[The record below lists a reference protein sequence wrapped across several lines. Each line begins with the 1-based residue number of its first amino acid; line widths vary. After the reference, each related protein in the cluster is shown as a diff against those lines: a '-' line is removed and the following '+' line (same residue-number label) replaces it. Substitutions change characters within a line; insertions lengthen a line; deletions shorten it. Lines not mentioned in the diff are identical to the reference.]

1 MGSLDTPEMHDA
13 SVSDATFLQD
23 VLEGL
28 GSRPKTLPSK
38 YFYDQR
44 GSQLFDDI
52 CEQPEYY
59 PTRTELA
66 IMEENADTIAE
77 SLGEGVLLIELG
89 SGSSVKT
96 RLLLDHLQDMA
107 GYIPLDISL
116 EHLRMTAEAINQ
128 DYPGLEVLPVCADY
142 LQDFFV
148 PEPAKP
154 VEHRVVYFP
163 GSTIGNLTPELAH
176 ELLSRAARVC
186 GPEGSMLI
194 GVDLKKDPAVL
205 EAAYSDAAGVT
216 ADFNYN
222 LLHRIN
228 NELGA
233 NFDPGAFKHEAVYN
247 AGMSRVESHLVSERA
262 QEVTI
267 DGETFSF
274 DAGESIH
281 TENSHK
287 YSLEDFAAIA
297 GKAGFKVQC
306 VWTDPKD
313 LFSVQMLVPVS

>member
-1 MGSLDTPEMHDA
+1 MDTLDPPELHDA

-23 VLEGL
+23 VLAGL
-28 GSRPKTLPSK
+28 RADPKTLPCK

-44 GSQLFDDI
+44 GSQLFDEI
-52 CEQPEYY
+52 CIQPEYY

-66 IMEENADTIAE
+66 IMEVNAASIAE

-96 RLLLDHLQDMA
+96 RLLLDHLRNMA

-116 EHLRMTAEAINQ
+116 EHLRMTAEAINR
-128 DYPGLEVLPVCADY
+128 DYPELEVLPVCADY

-154 VEHRVVYFP
+154 VQHRVVYFP
-163 GSTIGNLTPELAH
+163 GSTIGNLTPGLAND
-176 ELLSRAARVC
+176 LLARAARLC
-186 GPEGSMLI
+186 GSSGSMLI
-194 GVDLKKDPAVL
+194 GVDLKKDRATL
-205 EAAYSDAAGVT
+205 EAAYSDANGVT

-228 NELGA
+228 NELGG
-233 NFDPGAFKHEAVYN
+233 NFDIDAFQHEAVYN
-247 AGMSRVESHLVSERA
+247 AELGRVESHLVSTRP
-262 QEVTI
+262 QEVDI
-267 DGETFSF
+267 NGETFAF
-274 DAGESIH
+274 AEGESIH

-287 YSLEDFAAIA
+287 YSLNDFAEIA
-297 GKAGFKVQC
+297 GKAGFRVAH
-306 VWTDPKD
+306 VWTDPAD
-313 LFSVQMLVPVS
+313 LFSVQMLVPEG